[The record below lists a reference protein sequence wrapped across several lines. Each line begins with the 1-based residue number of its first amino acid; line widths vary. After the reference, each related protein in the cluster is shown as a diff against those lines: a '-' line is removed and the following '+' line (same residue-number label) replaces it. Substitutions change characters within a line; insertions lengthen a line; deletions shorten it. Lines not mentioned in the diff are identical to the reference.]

1 MRFGDMRFVVVEGGE
16 IQMQATRLLRL
27 FVLLALLTGPVGVAT
42 ARAHESDA
50 LQTVLYFG
58 LKTDDSAGVSEQAW
72 AQFLAEIVTPHFPDG
87 LTVLEAYGQSDDHGP
102 QPGTVIAQ
110 GTRMLILVHPDD
122 DAAAAA
128 VAAIKAAW
136 KERFPTAGLFHT
148 ETDVRVIE

>member
-1 MRFGDMRFVVVEGGE
+1 MR
-16 IQMQATRLLRL
+16 ATRLLRL
-27 FVLLALLTGPVGVAT
+27 LILLAVLSVPVGASPALADKSE
-42 ARAHESDA
+42 AR
-50 LQTVLYFG
+50 QTVLYFG
-58 LKTDDSAGVSEQAW
+58 LKTDDGAGVSEQAW

-110 GTRMLILVHPDD
+110 GTRMLILVHSAD
-122 DAAAAA
+122 DAAATA

-148 ETDVRVIE
+148 ETDVRVVE